1 MSCHRLALTLLPR
14 DLSLPRARGGITL
27 LMWLL
32 CLLAGSGLQLRLYL
46 AETEQTLEARSRQ
59 AVGLLDRM
67 LSYANDTNRSLLDAP
82 STSCSRKVLGWLHT
96 QVAAVPFVRTLGF
109 NQRGLGCTSLVG
121 VRNHPPLWEGA
132 RLSLLPAERV
142 FQSRPLLVLR
152 ERRGERSVFSTIDG
166 EYVRQMLGQASRDEL
181 QLWMRVGD
189 LWFDGVYLFHVPP
202 RAFAGWGKRQ
212 TPSRRYPFTLYA
224 GYPEQPLW
232 SALWKQRRFNLLLQ
246 LAFSCAMAWLTY
258 WLLGRPRSPQ
268 GELARAMRAQEFV
281 PYLQPLVES
290 HSGQV
295 VGAEVLMR
303 WCHPAEGIIPPDQFI
318 PQAEA
323 CGLIVPMTAQLM
335 ERVGEALAHC
345 QHQLPRGFHLGV
357 NITPRHF
364 QESALPELCRRL
376 LDRFEPDRI
385 SLILELTEG
394 EELIDDA
401 HTLSVLAQ
409 LRAMGVR
416 LAIDDFGTGYSSL
429 AYLQRFRVDYL
440 KIDRSFVRH
449 MGSESLSGH
458 IVESVID
465 LARRLGLALV
475 AEGVEREEQAR
486 FLRERGVGLLQGYL
500 YGHPEPLSR
509 FIGSS
514 ARSPVAADAGVASPW
529 PDPDRPG
536 QTIPESG

>member
-1 MSCHRLALTLLPR
+1 M
-14 DLSLPRARGGITL
+14 
-27 LMWLL
+27 
-32 CLLAGSGLQLRLYL
+32 
-46 AETEQTLEARSRQ
+46 
-59 AVGLLDRM
+59 
-67 LSYANDTNRSLLDAP
+67 
-82 STSCSRKVLGWLHT
+82 
-96 QVAAVPFVRTLGF
+96 
-109 NQRGLGCTSLVG
+109 
-121 VRNHPPLWEGA
+121 
-132 RLSLLPAERV
+132 
-142 FQSRPLLVLR
+142 
-152 ERRGERSVFSTIDG
+152 
-166 EYVRQMLGQASRDEL
+166 
-181 QLWMRVGD
+181 
-189 LWFDGVYLFHVPP
+189 
-202 RAFAGWGKRQ
+202 
-212 TPSRRYPFTLYA
+212 
-224 GYPEQPLW
+224 
-232 SALWKQRRFNLLLQ
+232 
-246 LAFSCAMAWLTY
+246 
-258 WLLGRPRSPQ
+258 
-268 GELARAMRAQEFV
+268 
-281 PYLQPLVES
+281 
-290 HSGQV
+290 
-295 VGAEVLMR
+295 
-303 WCHPAEGIIPPDQFI
+303 
-318 PQAEA
+318 
-323 CGLIVPMTAQLM
+323 
-335 ERVGEALAHC
+335 
-345 QHQLPRGFHLGV
+345 
-357 NITPRHF
+357 
-364 QESALPELCRRL
+364 PELCRRL

-465 LARRLGLALV
+465 LALV

-514 ARSPVAADAGVASPW
+514 ARSPVAADAGAASPW